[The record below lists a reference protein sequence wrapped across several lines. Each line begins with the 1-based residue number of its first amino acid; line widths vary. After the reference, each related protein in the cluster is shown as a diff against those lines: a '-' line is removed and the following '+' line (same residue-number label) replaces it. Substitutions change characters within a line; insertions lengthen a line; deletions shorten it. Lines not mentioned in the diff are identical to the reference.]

1 MKRVVFP
8 SLFCLL
14 VAASRCGAAT
24 AAVDANAVKFFENK
38 IRPVLAE
45 KCYSCHSV
53 KAGKNK
59 GGLLLDTREGIRQ
72 GGDIAAAVVPGDA
85 EKSLLLKAIGHADED
100 LKMPPKEQLP
110 AQVVADFAAWIA
122 AGAVDPRDGKL
133 AVISTINIEEG
144 RKHWSFQPI
153 KNPPAPEVKDKQWP
167 RTEID
172 RFILGA
178 LEAKGLK
185 PVADATPDELRR
197 RMSFDLTGL
206 PPAFG
211 EAASSESSR
220 TTSQTQIAAL
230 LASPHFGERWG
241 RFWLD
246 VAGYSESS
254 GGGQNVML
262 PLNYRYRDYVIA
274 ALNQDKPYDQF
285 LIEQLAGDLLPAQ
298 NDDQRN
304 GHLIATGYLSI
315 GTKNTLDDK
324 DERYVMTIVDE
335 MIDSTGRGLM
345 GLTLACAKC
354 HDHKFD
360 PVSARDYYALA
371 GIFRSSEPLAGAWRR
386 YQGKW
391 TAGLQPLAGKTVSFD
406 DKDLE
411 ALLQS
416 EEDRNN
422 RYGPLFKA
430 QRVAAIDG
438 KMEGETDQALEAF
451 YKTRP
456 ELTEKQASYD
466 EATERR
472 ARYDAKFNTQL
483 PFAATAMRDVLKP
496 ADCELRIRGDFEQKG
511 EAIPRG
517 FPAVLTYPSSPK
529 VNPKQSGRL
538 EFAQWLVRPEHP
550 LTARV
555 MVNRVWQ
562 HLFGEGIVS
571 SSDDFGKNG
580 QPPSNPALLDYLAL
594 RFMTKGWSVKQLITE
609 IMSSRVYQLSTAH
622 DAAAYEIDPAN
633 RLNWHMNHRRL
644 DADAIRDSL
653 QFISGEL
660 ILSPPK
666 LAPRERTKDPRIKNV
681 SPDEIL
687 QPTEKYRSVYRAI
700 MHEIVPD
707 DLSIFDFPEPELLT
721 GKRGITTVP
730 TQALYMMNSPF
741 VVGQSQ
747 KTAQRIM
754 KLANDDVARVTAA
767 HQLMFARKAT
777 DDEVADGTAFVRS
790 YPDNKEPLSA
800 WTAYCQTLFASAEFR
815 YLY

>member
-1 MKRVVFP
+1 MKRAVVP
-8 SLFCLL
+8 SLLCLL
-14 VAASRCGAAT
+14 AAASRFVAASAADD
-24 AAVDANAVKFFENK
+24 AKAVEFFENK

-72 GGDIAAAVVPGDA
+72 GGDTAAAVVPGDA

-100 LKMPPKEQLP
+100 LLMPPKEKLS
-110 AQVVADFAAWIA
+110 AEVIADFAMWIA
-122 AGAVDPRDGKL
+122 SGAADPRDGKP
-133 AVISTINIEEG
+133 AVISTIDVEEG
-144 RKHWSFQPI
+144 RKHWAFQPI
-153 KNPPAPEVKDKQWP
+153 TNPPVPEVKDKQWP

-172 RFILGA
+172 RFILAA
-178 LEAKGLK
+178 LEAKGIK
-185 PVADATPDELRR
+185 PVTDAKPEELRR

-206 PPAFG
+206 PPAYD
-211 EAASSESSR
+211 EAASSDSSR
-220 TTSQTQIAAL
+220 TTPQAQIAAL

-246 VAGYSESS
+246 IAGYSESS

-262 PLNYRYRDYVIA
+262 PVNFRYRDYVIA
-274 ALNQDKPYDQF
+274 ALNEDKAYDQF
-285 LIEQLAGDLLPAQ
+285 LIEQLAGDLLPAK

-304 GHLIATGYLSI
+304 EQLIATGYLSI

-335 MIDSTGRGLM
+335 MIDSTGRGLI
-345 GLTLACAKC
+345 GLTLGCAKC

-360 PVSARDYYALA
+360 PISARDYYALA

-386 YQGKW
+386 YQGQW
-391 TAGLQPLAGKTVSFD
+391 TAGVQPLAGKPVSFD
-406 DKDLE
+406 DADLRE
-411 ALLQS
+411 LLQS
-416 EEDRNN
+416 EKDRNS
-422 RYGPLFKA
+422 RWSTLLKA
-430 QRVAAIDG
+430 RRVAIIDG
-438 KMEGETDQALEAF
+438 KMQGKKDEALEAF

-456 ELTEKQASYD
+456 ELTDKQAAMD

-483 PFAATAMRDVLKP
+483 PFATTAMRDVAKP
-496 ADCELRIRGDFEQKG
+496 ADCEFRIRGDFEQKG
-511 EAIPRG
+511 EVIPRG

-538 EFAQWLVRPEHP
+538 ELAQWLVSPEHP

-562 HLFGEGIVS
+562 HLFGEGIVAS
-571 SSDDFGKNG
+571 PDDFGKNG
-580 QPPSNPALLDYLAL
+580 QPPSNPELLDYLAH
-594 RFMTKGWSVKQLITE
+594 RFMTKGWSVKQLITD
-609 IMSSRVYQLSTAH
+609 IMNSRVYQLSTAH
-622 DAAAYEIDPAN
+622 SEAAYEIDPAN
-633 RLNWHMNHRRL
+633 HLLWHANHRRL

-666 LAPRERTKDPRIKNV
+666 LAPRERLKDPRIKTA
-681 SPDEIL
+681 SPAEIL

-707 DLSIFDFPEPELLT
+707 DLSVFDFPEPELLT

-741 VVGQSQ
+741 VVEQAG
-747 KTAQRIM
+747 KTAQRVM
-754 KLANDDVARVTAA
+754 KLAPDDIARINAS
-767 HQLMFARKAT
+767 HQLLFARQAT
-777 DDEVADGTAFVRS
+777 DEEITDGTAFLRG
-790 YPDNKEPLSA
+790 YPDAKDPLAA
-800 WTAYCQTLFASAEFR
+800 WTAYCQTLFASGEFR

>member
-1 MKRVVFP
+1 MKIAFA
-8 SLFCLL
+8 LL
-14 VAASRCGAAT
+14 ASSVAACAA
-24 AAVDANAVKFFENK
+24 DANEGLAFFEK
-38 IRPVLAE
+38 RIRPVLVDKCYKCHASDAE
-45 KCYSCHSV
+45 KI
-53 KAGKNK
+53 K
-59 GGLLLDTREGIRQ
+59 GGLVLDTRKGIQR
-72 GGDIAAAVVPGDA
+72 GGDTGPAVVPGDA
-85 EKSLLLKAIGHADED
+85 GHSLLLTAIRYADKD
-100 LKMPPKEQLP
+100 LEMPPNERLSSES
-110 AQVVADFAAWIA
+110 VADFEKWIA
-122 AGAVDPRDGKL
+122 MGAPDPREGGSA
-133 AVISTINIEEG
+133 AVVSTINIEEG

-153 KNPPAPEVKDKQWP
+153 TNPPVPEVKDMQWP

-172 RFILGA
+172 RFILAA
-178 LEAKGLK
+178 LETKGIK
-185 PVADATPDELRR
+185 PVADAKPEELRR
-197 RMSFDLTGL
+197 RMAFDLTGL

-211 EAASSESSR
+211 DVESSDASR
-220 TTSQTQIAAL
+220 ITPQQQIAGL

-246 VAGYSESS
+246 IAGYSESS
-254 GGGQNVML
+254 GGGQNVIL
-262 PLNYRYRDYVIA
+262 PVNFRYRDYVIA
-274 ALNQDKPYDQF
+274 ALNADKPYDQF
-285 LIEQLAGDLLPAQ
+285 LIEQLAGDLLPAKT
-298 NDDQRN
+298 DDQRN
-304 GHLIATGYLSI
+304 EQLIATGYLSI
-315 GTKNTLDDK
+315 GTKNTLEDK

-335 MIDSTGRGLM
+335 MIDSTGRGLI
-345 GLTLACAKC
+345 GLTLGCAKC

-360 PVSARDYYALA
+360 PIGARDYYALA

-391 TAGLQPLAGKTVSFD
+391 TAGVQPLAGKPVTFD

-416 EEDRNN
+416 EKDRNS
-422 RYGPLFKA
+422 RYSTLLRA
-430 QRVAAIDG
+430 RRAAIIDG
-438 KMEGETDQALEAF
+438 KMQGAKDKALDAF

-456 ELTEKQASYD
+456 ELTDKTAAMD

-483 PFAATAMRDVLKP
+483 PFAATAMRDVPKP
-496 ADCELRIRGDFEQKG
+496 ADCEFRVRGDYEQKG

-538 EFAQWLVRPEHP
+538 ELAQWLVSPEHP

-555 MVNRVWQ
+555 IVNRVWQ
-562 HLFGEGIVS
+562 HLFGEGIVATP
-571 SSDDFGKNG
+571 DDFGKNG
-580 QPPSNPALLDYLAL
+580 QPPSNSALLDYLAH

-609 IMSSRVYQLSTAH
+609 IMSSRVYQLRTAH
-622 DAAAYEIDPAN
+622 DVAAYEVDPAN

-653 QFISGEL
+653 QFISGDL

-666 LAPRERTKDPRIKNV
+666 LAPRERDKDPRVKTA
-681 SPDEIL
+681 SPADL
-687 QPTEKYRSVYRAI
+687 LKPTEKYRSVYRAI

-707 DLSIFDFPEPELLT
+707 DLSVFDFPEPELLT

-741 VVGQSQ
+741 VVDQAT
-747 KTAQRIM
+747 KAAQRVM
-754 KLANDDVARVTAA
+754 KLANDDAARITAA
-767 HQLMFARKAT
+767 HQLMFARPAT
-777 DDEVADGTAFVRS
+777 DEEVTNGTAFIRS
-790 YPDNKEPLSA
+790 YPDNKEPLTG
-800 WTAYCQTLFASAEFR
+800 WTAYCQTLFASGEFR